1 MMLKNF
7 LLIVLFVLMLSPFP
21 CFAEPIDNKV
31 QLAEPLDK
39 APVLAESIDIEQV
52 MLELKQSAAE
62 TETLSSSFEQEKH
75 LSIFSEKLLS
85 QGRFVYQKPDRLRWE
100 LLTPV
105 ASGFVLQGKQGQRW
119 NRLSQEQGRFSV
131 ETDPI
136 MGMIAQQLLAW
147 ARVDL
152 DWLQKRYRMA
162 LQSAEPVSLRLYP
175 LDQGEAGF
183 IDYLQI
189 LFADDRRHVA
199 EVLMVE
205 QEGDS
210 TLLRFNDVQINT
222 QLPATA
228 FATPEF

>member
-1 MMLKNF
+1 MLNKILAVC
-7 LLIVLFVLMLSPFP
+7 LLLLLVSPAFAESTELESVLM
-21 CFAEPIDNKV
+21 
-31 QLAEPLDK
+31 
-39 APVLAESIDIEQV
+39 
-52 MLELKQSAAE
+52 ELKRAAATTQS
-62 TETLSSSFEQEKH
+62 LSSKFEQQKN
-75 LSIFSEKLLS
+75 LAIFAEKLLS

-105 ASGFVLQGKQGQRW
+105 ASGFILQGKQGQRW
-119 NRLSQEQGRFSV
+119 NALSQEQGSFSV

-152 DWLQKRYRMA
+152 DWLQQRYRME
-162 LQSAEPVSLRLYP
+162 LQSAEPVRLRLSP
-175 LDQGEAGF
+175 LDAGEAGF

-189 LFADDRRHVA
+189 QFAADRSHVA

-210 TLLRFNDVQINT
+210 TLLSFNEVQINT
-222 QLPATA
+222 ELPTNAFTA
-228 FATPEF
+228 PDF